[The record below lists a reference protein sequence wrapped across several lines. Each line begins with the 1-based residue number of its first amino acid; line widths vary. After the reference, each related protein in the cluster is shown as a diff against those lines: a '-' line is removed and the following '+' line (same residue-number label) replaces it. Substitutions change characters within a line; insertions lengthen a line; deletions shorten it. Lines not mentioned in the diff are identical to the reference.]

1 MLSWLGRRERARQ
14 IEAEADT
21 LVRDYG
27 QQAYAMARRRED
39 EASSVWMS
47 EQWIRIARA
56 VACKTE
62 KRVGPDAGTR
72 VINANAELGRTTNEP
87 HQSTLSDAFSR
98 LEKLEHLT

>member
-14 IEAEADT
+14 IEAEANT

-39 EASSVWMS
+39 EASSVRMS

-62 KRVGPDAGTR
+62 TRVGPDASTR
-72 VINANAELGRTTNEP
+72 EINANAEIGRPTNEP
-87 HQSTLSDAFSR
+87 HQRALSDALSR
-98 LEKLEHLT
+98 LEKLERI

>member
-27 QQAYAMARRRED
+27 QQAYAMGRRED
-39 EASSVWMS
+39 EASSVRMS

-62 KRVGPDAGTR
+62 KRVGPDAGAR
-72 VINANAELGRTTNEP
+72 EINANAELGRPKNEP
-87 HQSTLSDAFSR
+87 H
-98 LEKLEHLT
+98 

>member
-1 MLSWLGRRERARQ
+1 MLSWLSRRERARQ
-14 IEAEADT
+14 IEAEADS
-21 LVRDYG
+21 LVRVYG

-39 EASSVWMS
+39 EASSVRMS

-72 VINANAELGRTTNEP
+72 EINANAELGQPTNEP
-87 HQSTLSDAFSR
+87 HQRALSDALSR
-98 LEKLEHLT
+98 LGKVERI